1 MEEYKFI
8 KFESENLDG
17 DDSNEEPII
26 REELKNLI
34 SRCDFIVTSYST
46 MYNFN
51 VVKDIVWGHR
61 GPQMQYKTGGYD
73 WYYNISGGYEKVI
86 E

>member
-1 MEEYKFI
+1 
-8 KFESENLDG
+8 
-17 DDSNEEPII
+17 
-26 REELKNLI
+26 
-34 SRCDFIVTSYST
+34 